1 MTTAFIPA
9 PLRRLTAG
17 ESRVQVHA
25 SSVAELLDELETRY
39 PGVRNYV
46 LDDQGA
52 VRAYVN
58 IFVNSAEIRSL
69 AGLKTPLHER
79 DEVSII
85 PAMAGGATVG
95 GRKTISPRADPRAG
109 GRRAAARRPR
119 KLSSET
125 ILDSIL
131 DAIGNTPLVRLHR
144 VVRTVRADVLA
155 KLEFLNPGG
164 SVKDRIGIAMIADA
178 ERRGALRPGGTIVEA
193 TSGNTG
199 VGIAVAAAV
208 RGYQTVFVM
217 PDKMSDEKIR
227 LLRAFGA
234 RVVITPTAVAPE
246 DPRSYYSVSRRIAEE
261 TAAFYAGQYHNPINP
276 QVHYDATGPELWR
289 QTSGRLD
296 VLVAGMGTGG
306 TISGAGRYL
315 KERNADIIVVGA
327 DPVGSVYT
335 EYFRTKV
342 LPEAHTYKIE
352 GIGEDFLPSTMD
364 FSVVDQV
371 IPVTDREAFVMTR
384 RLVREEGLFCGGSSG
399 AALAAALKYLR
410 ARPDLGEG
418 LRVVVILPDD
428 GARYLSKVFSD
439 DWMREH
445 GFLERDAGPVADLLA
460 AKGAPAPSAEVI
472 TAAMTDS
479 VREVVA
485 RMKSFDISQL
495 PVVDGGRLAGLVSE
509 VALLTYLLDG
519 DHGADDPIAPL
530 VEPAPPVVT
539 PDTPVSELADLFATA
554 NAVVV
559 VSHGAVVGIVTKIDL
574 IDHLAR
580 RMG

>member
-1 MTTAFIPA
+1 MAIAFIPA
-9 PLRRLTAG
+9 PLRRLTGGTA
-17 ESRVQVHA
+17 RVEVAAA
-25 SSVAELLDELETRY
+25 SVGELLDRLDTTY
-39 PGVRNYV
+39 PGVRDYV
-46 LDDQGA
+46 LDEHGA
-52 VRAYVN
+52 LRPYVN
-58 IFVNSAEIRSL
+58 IFVNATEVRAL
-69 AGLKTPLHER
+69 AGLQTPLATG
-79 DEVSII
+79 DEVAIL
-85 PAMAGGATVG
+85 PAMAGGATAG
-95 GRKTISPRADPRAG
+95 SRRTIGRKARS
-109 GRRAAARRPR
+109 AAPSAHPPD
-119 KLSSET
+119 EV
-125 ILDSIL
+125 ILDTIL

-144 VVRTVRADVLA
+144 LVRTVRAEVLV

-199 VGIAVAAAV
+199 VGLAIAAAV

-234 RVVITPTAVAPE
+234 RVVITPTAVAPD

-261 TAAFYAGQYHNPINP
+261 TADAFYAGQYHNPINP
-276 QVHYDATGPELWR
+276 QIHHETTGPELWR
-289 QTSGRLD
+289 QTGGRLD

-315 KERNADIIVVGA
+315 KERRPGLIVVGA

-335 EYFRTKV
+335 EYFRTRV
-342 LPEAHTYKIE
+342 LPEAHTYKVE

-371 IPVTDREAFVMTR
+371 ISVTDREAFQMTR

-399 AALAAALKYLR
+399 AALAGALKYLR
-410 ARPDLGEG
+410 ARPDLGKG

-428 GARYLSKVFSD
+428 GARYLSKIFSD

-445 GFLERDAGPVADLLA
+445 GFLEKDAGVVADLLA
-460 AKGAPAPSAEVI
+460 AKSASAPQGDRVI
-472 TAAMTDS
+472 TATTADS
-479 VREVVA
+479 VREVVT
-485 RMKSFDISQL
+485 RMKSFNISQL
-495 PVVDGGRLAGLVSE
+495 PVVDDGRLVGLVSE

-519 DHGADDPIAPL
+519 DHGADDPIGPL

-539 PDTPVSELADLFATA
+539 PDAPVSELADLFGTA

-559 VSHGAVVGIVTKIDL
+559 VSQGAVIGIVTKIDI

-580 RMG
+580 RVG